1 MSSFASTVKLL
12 ESHDISALTHPSLQG
27 VDRRRESGD
36 KCLVEWRLS
45 ALTHP
50 SLQADGGGVCG
61 PGAVAKAG
69 SVRGN
74 PPAVGDTGASI
85 GDAVV
90 ATGVGNL
97 FGWRGNQGRW
107 RVWPAATGLF
117 SRAGRPGWSRNVA
130 SSPGDSAARDIGNG
144 HSEWCG
150 SWLPPARSRPSQ
162 KMAFPGRIRTTTKE
176 DAEGDRRY

>member
-45 ALTHP
+45 ARTRP
-50 SLQADGGGVCG
+50 SLQADGAAVCG
-61 PGAVAKAG
+61 PGAVATVG
-69 SVRGN
+69 CVRGK
-74 PPAVGDTGASI
+74 PHAVGDTGAST

-90 ATGVGNL
+90 ATGVGNRG
-97 FGWRGNQGRW
+97 GWRGHQGRW
-107 RVWPAATGLF
+107 RVWHAATGLF
-117 SRAGRPGWSRNVA
+117 SRAGRPCWSRNVA

-144 HSEWCG
+144 HSE
-150 SWLPPARSRPSQ
+150 
-162 KMAFPGRIRTTTKE
+162 
-176 DAEGDRRY
+176 